1 MADIPM
7 EEGTEQIVTGG
18 GSSGSVSISIH
29 PLVVMNVSDH
39 FTRVKVQNDT
49 NIRGLCIHFKNITLV
64 PFLLFSIWCS
74 FGSSERTQC

>member
-1 MADIPM
+1 M
-7 EEGTEQIVTGG
+7 EEGTEQIVSGG

-49 NIRGLCIHFKNITLV
+49 NIRGLCINFYKMKVIHFLH
-64 PFLLFSIWCS
+64 FSVWGT
-74 FGSSERTQC
+74 FGPSERTQC